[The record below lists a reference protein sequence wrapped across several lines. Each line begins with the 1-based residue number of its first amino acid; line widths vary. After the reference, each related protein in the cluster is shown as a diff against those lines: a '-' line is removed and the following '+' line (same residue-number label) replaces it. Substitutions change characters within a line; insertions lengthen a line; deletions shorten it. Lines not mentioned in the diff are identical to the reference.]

1 MVISFL
7 FLKLMCSSHE
17 RLPGHLEGVK
27 ENVIFIRF
35 ICENPDG
42 LDFLIIRALSQAVQ
56 TLLRLEDGSSLSEAL
71 KWIAKYF
78 VLMEVMIKFLN
89 L

>member
-42 LDFLIIRALSQAVQ
+42 LDSLKIRALSQAVQ
-56 TLLRLEDGSSLSEAL
+56 TLLRLGRSSLSEAL
-71 KWIAKYF
+71 KWIAKSF